1 MLLHCY
7 NVCMAMLI
15 VVGMC
20 YTIVFVTFNICW
32 QCWLYTSS
40 HVISLHQLCIIKYN
54 MPCSHYESE
63 VGVYRNMLLATRHKF
78 HQMECLQYCKDRW
91 LVNALQLATLI
102 THVPSV
108 STTGQLC
115 RASY

>member
-1 MLLHCY
+1 MDLVCLNSVQARLITITLDVWPIIRGASQSSIIIHKSIKNSSGNAIYGCMLLHYY

-40 HVISLHQLCIIKYN
+40 HVISLHQLCII
-54 MPCSHYESE
+54 C
-63 VGVYRNMLLATRHKF
+63 LAVTMN
-78 HQMECLQYCKDRW
+78 QRW
-91 LVNALQLATLI
+91 EYIAI
-102 THVPSV
+102 
-108 STTGQLC
+108 C
-115 RASY
+115 C